1 MDNYTPNG
9 AIQGDMGWPLPI
21 YYQWVTIVKQWQ
33 RLHPMSD
40 NRINKKV
47 FMFCKSKSKS
57 RCKLWYGRVDDFFKK
72 HDLHMLID
80 INVISTADE
89 TKVIQL
95 VKNKM
100 LKLCT
105 EQWSEAV
112 NKVGARSGN
121 GPNKLRTYCTFKNIF
136 QTEFYVENI
145 MTRSHR
151 SALAKFRCGVA
162 PIRLKTGRYEKSPG
176 NERFCSFCLDCIE
189 DECHVILECPVY
201 SDMRVPLLEAV
212 FAIDSVTVHPK
223 IRPVVIYPFK

>member
-1 MDNYTPNG
+1 MQYIIKHSSFFLGVSKYTPNA

-57 RCKLWYGRVDDFFKK
+57 RCKLWYGRVDNFFKK
-72 HDLHMLID
+72 HELHMLTD
-80 INVISTADE
+80 INAISTAGE

-100 LKLCT
+100 LKLCA

-112 NKVGARSGN
+112 NKVGARSGDSK
-121 GPNKLRTYCTFKNIF
+121 NKLQIYCKFKNIF
-136 QTEFYVENI
+136 TW
-145 MTRSHR
+145 
-151 SALAKFRCGVA
+151 
-162 PIRLKTGRYEKSPG
+162 
-176 NERFCSFCLDCIE
+176 
-189 DECHVILECPVY
+189 
-201 SDMRVPLLEAV
+201 
-212 FAIDSVTVHPK
+212 K
-223 IRPVVIYPFK
+223 IS